1 MVLTFLK
8 REQFQTNQSL
18 LKTGNFWLV
27 FFLVGLQISSRMSDL
42 KISVCRQEGQNKDY
56 NPYIIAIITIEWG
69 PDLVSCFQML
79 KSICSHH
86 LATILEQTL

>member
-1 MVLTFLK
+1 MQGEDRKTRKGGISQLTNNREGKVSLMVLTFLK

-42 KISVCRQEGQNKDY
+42 KISVCRQGR
-56 NPYIIAIITIEWG
+56 A
-69 PDLVSCFQML
+69 
-79 KSICSHH
+79 
-86 LATILEQTL
+86 EQRL

>member
-27 FFLVGLQISSRMSDL
+27 FFLVGLQISSRMGDL
-42 KISVCRQEGQNKDY
+42 KITVCRQGRAEQR
-56 NPYIIAIITIEWG
+56 
-69 PDLVSCFQML
+69 L
-79 KSICSHH
+79 KSLHNFQQLQYMSSNHVQLLLTYSKI
-86 LATILEQTL
+86 